1 MARKLTTKGK
11 VQEMGLT
18 IPEKPCSTEERDKL
32 EKWSMMASL
41 VVFKGNSMAQAY
53 RLVYDE
59 PMAGDCPASIRN
71 SHKFRSLLT
80 RLRNAQGLT
89 DDEVKGT
96 LEGLYHATVNDEEQP
111 IKARLQAAAQ
121 WQKLRG
127 LEKIKEVQAVDEGEL
142 IWRQAMSAKKK
153 TIDAEVVSG

>member
-1 MARKLTTKGK
+1 M
-11 VQEMGLT
+11 T

-41 VVFKGNSMAQAY
+41 VVYKNTSVSQAY

-59 PMAGDCPASIRN
+59 PEAGDCPASIRN
-71 SHKFRSLLT
+71 NSKFRSLLT
-80 RLRNAQGLT
+80 RMRAAQGLT

-96 LEGLYHATVNDEEQP
+96 IEGLYLATVADEEQP
-111 IKARLQAAAQ
+111 IKSRLQAAAQ

-127 LEKIKEVQAVDEGEL
+127 LEKIKEVQAIDEGEL
-142 IWRQAMSAKKK
+142 IWRQAMAVKKK
-153 TIDAEVVSG
+153 ALDAEVISG